1 MVLAQWVSN
10 AERGLWRMISWWHTI
25 SIQCLLFGVVSITN
39 LRAQQPAST
48 ATAVGVQGAMLFD
61 SNCGSCH
68 GSDGRG
74 GEHAPDIATAPDVQR
89 LTDSDLIEIA
99 TDGVPGMPAFGWLGQ
114 EKVTAIVRYLRI
126 LQGRQIDIKLPGNPK
141 RGEALFFGGARCSE
155 CHMVNGKGGFI
166 GSDLSLYGADENA
179 RQIRSVIVDPQKTLP
194 SQKKATTVVTR
205 TGQKFTG
212 MLRVDDNFSVSIQ
225 TMDGEFHHFQKSQLI
240 HLDVGSHSLMPGN
253 YGSML
258 NDTQINDLVSY
269 LLHTG
274 NENSKRS
281 PKQAS
286 QSRDDDE

>member
-1 MVLAQWVSN
+1 M
-10 AERGLWRMISWWHTI
+10 MSWWHTI
-25 SIQCLLFGVVSITN
+25 SIPCLLLGLVSITN

-48 ATAVGVQGAMLFD
+48 TAAVDVQGSMLFD

-74 GEHAPDIATAPDVQR
+74 GEHAPDIATAADVQR
-89 LTDSDLIEIA
+89 LADSDLIAIA
-99 TDGVPGMPAFGWLGQ
+99 KDGVPGMPAFGWLGQ
-114 EKVTAIVRYLRI
+114 EKLTGIVQYLRT
-126 LQGRQIDIKLPGNPK
+126 LQGRQTEIRLPGNPK
-141 RGEALFFGGARCSE
+141 GGEALFFGRARCSE

-166 GSDLSLYGADENA
+166 GSDLSLYGTHESAG
-179 RQIRSVIVDPQKTLP
+179 QIRSVILDPEKSLP
-194 SQKKATTVVTR
+194 PQKKATTVVTH

-212 MLRVDDNFSVSIQ
+212 MLKVEDNFSVSIQ
-225 TMDGEFHHFQKSQLI
+225 TMDGDFHFFQKSQLA
-240 HLDVGSHSLMPGN
+240 HVDVGSHSLMPGN

-258 NDTQINDLVSY
+258 NDTQINALVSY

-274 NENSKRS
+274 NETSKRS

>member
-1 MVLAQWVSN
+1 
-10 AERGLWRMISWWHTI
+10 MISWWHAI

-48 ATAVGVQGAMLFD
+48 PTATDVQVSMLFD

-89 LTDSDLIEIA
+89 LADSDLIAIA
-99 TDGVPGMPAFGWLGQ
+99 KNGVPATGMPAFGWLGQ
-114 EKVTAIVRYLRI
+114 ENLTAIVRYLRT

-141 RGEALFFGGARCSE
+141 SGEALFFGGAQCSA

-166 GSDLSLYGADENA
+166 GGDLSLIGADQSA
-179 RQIRSVIVDPQKTLP
+179 GHIRSVILDPERNLP
-194 SQKKATTVVTR
+194 PQKKATTVVTH

-212 MLRVDDNFSVSIQ
+212 MLKVDDNFSVSIQ
-225 TMDGEFHHFQKSQLI
+225 TMDGNFHFFQKSQLTYI
-240 HLDVGSHSLMPGN
+240 DLGSHSLMPVN

-258 NDTQINDLVSY
+258 NDEKINDLVSY
-269 LLHTG
+269 LLHVG
-274 NENSKRS
+274 SENSKRS
-281 PKQAS
+281 STKS
-286 QSRDDDE
+286 SKSDRDDDE

>member
-1 MVLAQWVSN
+1 ML
-10 AERGLWRMISWWHTI
+10 SWWHMI
-25 SIQCLLFGVVSITN
+25 SIQCLLLGLVSITN

-48 ATAVGVQGAMLFD
+48 TTAADVQGSTLFD

-74 GEHAPDIATAPDVQR
+74 GEHGPDIATAADVQR
-89 LTDSDLIEIA
+89 LADSDLVAIA
-99 TDGVPGMPAFGWLGQ
+99 TNGVPGTGMPGFDWLGK
-114 EKVTAIVRYLRI
+114 EKLTAIVRYLRT
-126 LQGRQIDIKLPGNPK
+126 LQGRQAEIALPGNPK
-141 RGEALFFGGARCSE
+141 AGEVVFFGRARCSE

-166 GSDLSLYGADENA
+166 ASDLSLYGTHESAA
-179 RQIRSVIVDPQKTLP
+179 QIRSVILDPERNLP
-194 SQKKATTVVTR
+194 PQKKATTVVTHA
-205 TGQKFTG
+205 GKKFTG
-212 MLRVDDNFSVSIQ
+212 MLKVDDNFSVSIQ
-225 TMDGEFHHFQKSQLI
+225 TIDGDFRRFQKSQLTRI
-240 HLDVGSHSLMPGN
+240 DVGSYSLMPGN

-258 NDTQINDLVSY
+258 NDKQINDLVSY